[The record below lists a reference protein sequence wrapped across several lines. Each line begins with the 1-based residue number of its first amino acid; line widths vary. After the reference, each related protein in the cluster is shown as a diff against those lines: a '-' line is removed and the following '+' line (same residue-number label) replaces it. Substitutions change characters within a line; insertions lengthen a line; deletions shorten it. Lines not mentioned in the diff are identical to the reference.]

1 MYFFTKDISNFKH
14 VLQVIK
20 HTYQFMVIEQSDFM
34 AKSRLTGVSQLLK
47 PLVQGGCMQAC
58 VHGSHYG
65 PFTTMLICAAEN
77 TLTQQ
82 SFLCWWSTQDSS
94 VYADLSIMAIDI
106 LEEV

>member
-1 MYFFTKDISNFKH
+1 MYFFTKNISNFRH

-34 AKSRLTGVSQLLK
+34 AKSRLTGVSQLLR
-47 PLVQGGCMQAC
+47 PLVQGGCMQVC

-65 PFTTMLICAAEN
+65 PFTAEN

-82 SFLCWWSTQDSS
+82 SFLCW
-94 VYADLSIMAIDI
+94 
-106 LEEV
+106 